1 MVKRFTTITSVAKGE
16 FTCRQPAGHLG
27 DLPGVSGESGGGDTP
42 TLSGGIGV
50 LTGKLDPFGK
60 ISLIG
65 KACLNL
71 PFVAR
76 LDGYKAKIHH

>member
-1 MVKRFTTITSVAKGE
+1 
-16 FTCRQPAGHLG
+16 
-27 DLPGVSGESGGGDTP
+27 VSGESGGGDTP

-65 KACLNL
+65 KACQNL